1 MDDTAAQ
8 FSDIDNE
15 EPLSKKQ
22 RESNA
27 ALSDSDD
34 LAELFTADAG
44 TAIDLFVTCVKQM
57 MMMKLIEDTLRKTND

>member
-34 LAELFTADAG
+34 LADLFTADAG
-44 TAIDLFVTCVKQM
+44 TALVVCHM
-57 MMMKLIEDTLRKTND
+57 CKTNDDEMNRRHAAENK